1 MPRRDAFA
9 APEGISYR
17 MPSSRLF
24 DSMGGQAEVPLS
36 SDSGPETAVEQSAR
50 TANPQTPITPAQT
63 VVPTAGGTVAG
74 GASSALSAMVSAGSA
89 GNARVPAGSPWA
101 PTGLGPKVSRFGDGL
116 ERGDA
121 GEEVS
126 LAGVQ
131 HAAAKESV
139 LPREQFP
146 VGRPQ
151 NSMSP
156 MRQVAEAIVAAE
168 GARVELR
175 LEPEEL
181 GRVRFHMQ
189 VSEQGVALQV
199 SADRPETLDL
209 LRRNADQLAR
219 YLSEAGYQGSRLDF
233 SDERRSRRA
242 RGGSSSGASVAESD
256 PVATPPLTPPA
267 ATDGLDLRL

>member
-1 MPRRDAFA
+1 M
-9 APEGISYR
+9 
-17 MPSSRLF
+17 
-24 DSMGGQAEVPLS
+24 
-36 SDSGPETAVEQSAR
+36 
-50 TANPQTPITPAQT
+50 
-63 VVPTAGGTVAG
+63 
-74 GASSALSAMVSAGSA
+74 
-89 GNARVPAGSPWA
+89 
-101 PTGLGPKVSRFGDGL
+101 
-116 ERGDA
+116 
-121 GEEVS
+121 S